1 MKFALVSD
9 VHLEFADWYPS
20 NPDSADA
27 IILGGDIMVAHD
39 LYGTYKSDR
48 FLDFLDNC
56 VKEYKHVIY
65 IMGNHEHYHGDFAET
80 SKLLRGACETRGI
93 HFLDKECVTIN
104 DVTVIGGTLWT
115 DMNNND
121 EITLHAISKMMNDFQ
136 CVKNSYRKTSFK
148 GQDGKFHYRVSKFT
162 PEDSVEDHKKMMQY
176 IQTVIEG
183 KNDQKFVVVG
193 HHAPSHNSVHAQYKN
208 DTMTNGAYVSNL
220 EDYIKDHPEIKV
232 WTHGHTHFPFDYMI
246 GETRIICNP
255 RGYVGYERGTDKNEP
270 YLAKV
275 FEV

>member
-20 NPDSADA
+20 NPDSADVL
-27 IILGGDIMVAHD
+27 ILGGDIMVAYD
-39 LYGTYKSDR
+39 LYGTHKSDR
-48 FLDFLDNC
+48 FLDFLGNC
-56 VKEYKHVIY
+56 AKEYKHVIY
-65 IMGNHEHYHGDFAET
+65 VMGNHEHYHSDFTET
-80 SKLLRGACETRGI
+80 PKLLRGACETHGI
-93 HFLDKECVTIN
+93 HFLDKESVTID

-121 EITLHAISKMMNDFQ
+121 EFTLHSISRMMNDFK
-136 CVKNSYRKTSFK
+136 VIKNPNRMVSFRD
-148 GQDGKFHYRVSKFT
+148 QNGKFHQRVSRFS
-162 PEDSVEDHKKMMQY
+162 PEDSVEEHKKMMQY

-193 HHAPSHNSVHAQYKN
+193 HHGPSHKSVHEQYKN
-208 DTMTNGAYVSNL
+208 DTMSNGAYVSHL
-220 EDYIKDHPEIKV
+220 DDYIADHPQIKV

-246 GETRIICNP
+246 GETRVICNP
-255 RGYVGYERGTDKNEP
+255 RGYVGYERDTEKNEP